1 MTRTA
6 FAVGKARS
14 ALMLVVALV
23 AGAAW
28 ASTAEAAGDGCA
40 AGAAGAGDPYFPGY
54 GNGGYDVGRYDLDV
68 AYNPANGNLRGRAK
82 LRARATGTL
91 CSLNLD
97 LLGFAIKR
105 IRVRNEKARWSRHGQ
120 ELTVS
125 PRRPLKRGK
134 RFALTVRYGGV
145 PVEFRDLVTGVPIGF
160 TPTGDG
166 AVATGQ
172 PESAATWFPVND
184 HPGDKAAYD
193 FEIEVPD
200 SYGVV
205 ANGKPKGTEPG
216 QPGWT
221 VWRWQADAPMASY
234 LTVLGV
240 GDWDA
245 RRWRTADGLPVYDAV
260 DSTITGAHRTEI
272 DSSLAK
278 QGAILDFL
286 ATEIGRPYPF
296 DTVGAI
302 VDPERP
308 ILFALE
314 TQTRPIYAAI
324 FWLDNSFQPANGD
337 YVVAHELAH
346 QWFGDDIALRRWRDI
361 WLNEGFATY
370 YEYLWV
376 GAHGGLGP
384 EQLFDALLAGL
395 PADDPIWS
403 VEVGDPGPEEMFSDA
418 VYARGAMT
426 LEALRREVGDRDFGA
441 IVERW
446 ARDRAGGHGTTGQ
459 FIRIAEAESG
469 ARLDDLF
476 ETWLFTAEKPPTPA
490 TVRAGASGRGDAAA
504 GRQAIEDLRRRLALG
519 AY

>member
-1 MTRTA
+1 MTRTEPS
-6 FAVGKARS
+6 VGTAGS
-14 ALMLVVALV
+14 ALALV
-23 AGAAW
+23 AALIVAAAGAPIAGAAGERC
-28 ASTAEAAGDGCA
+28 TG
-40 AGAAGAGDPYFPGY
+40 GAAGAGDPYFPGY
-54 GNGGYDVGRYDLDV
+54 GNGGYDVERYDLDI
-68 AYNPANGNLRGRAK
+68 AYNPANDNLRGRAK
-82 LRARATGTL
+82 VRARATETL

-97 LLGFAIKR
+97 LLGFDVKR
-105 IRVRNEKARWSRHGQ
+105 VKVRNEGARWSRDGQ
-120 ELTVS
+120 ELTVT
-125 PRRPLKRGK
+125 PRRPLKRDK
-134 RFALTVRYGGV
+134 RFALTVRYSGV
-145 PVEFRDLVTGVPIGF
+145 PVDFRDLVIGVPIGF
-160 TPTGDG
+160 TPTSDG
-166 AVATGQ
+166 VVVTGQ

-184 HPGDKAAYD
+184 HPSDKAAYD

-200 SYGVV
+200 GYGVV
-205 ANGKPKGTEPG
+205 ANGKPRGEEPG

-221 VWRWQADAPMASY
+221 VWRWEAEAPMASY
-234 LTVLGV
+234 LTALGV
-240 GDWDA
+240 GDWDV

-260 DSTITGAHRTEI
+260 DSSVTGAHRDEI

-278 QGAILDFL
+278 QGEILDFL

-296 DTVGAI
+296 DTIGAI

-314 TQTRPIYAAI
+314 TQTRPVYAAI
-324 FWLDNSFQPANGD
+324 FWLDNSFQPTNGD
-337 YVVAHELAH
+337 YVVVHELAH

-370 YEYLWV
+370 YEYLWD
-376 GAHGGLGP
+376 GRHGGLTP

-403 VEVGDPGPEEMFSDA
+403 VEVGDPGPGELFSDA

-469 ARLDDLF
+469 EQLDDLF
-476 ETWLFTAEKPPTPA
+476 ETWLFTAEKPPVPA
-490 TVRAGASGRGDAAA
+490 TQSGGAASPADVAAA
-504 GRQAIEDLRRRLALG
+504 RQSLEELRRRLALG
-519 AY
+519 GY